1 MREDFICK
9 FKTENFKIGSF
20 DVYLDMSKELIKK
33 NGGYS
38 DEEAEEFLKEFPT
51 SYRASILDKDDNYV
65 GYITVYNN
73 DAISSTY
80 SLRMETNKN
89 LSLEERNEISDEY
102 KKWCTESLNFQNLE
116 DEVYVS
122 NEVIV
127 KQNERVVK
135 PSIVIPKGYLKPG
148 ISEDVLNHMKEFYSV
163 PNLQFPFTIVDNGM
177 VMGIIGVSNLIPSTR
192 RAQLQLFFNKDIES
206 ALSYELGKV
215 VIDDYVKYLH
225 DIKINNVT
233 AAVSSLD
240 SKRIEM
246 FDETSM
252 FKWADIPLASKF
264 EGKIGSK
271 TMYQDVPGYTKK
283 DSLYVPNNL
292 VVSSDA
298 LIPEKKEK
306 EEVLMVDANYRLVD
320 PKSFEKYNIDI
331 NKLARE
337 YGKCFEDRENFT
349 KTLGEDKYIPQIG
362 NGKYGLISDLSN
374 LSYILLDRDNKFA
387 GFVNNLRDDEENGN
401 MEVESAIIPALQ
413 GKGIGTKMASAF
425 NDEMF
430 KLGYTGITGAVTST
444 YNSKSVKINTN
455 VSAVFNG
462 IRIEAYYINGKYFDM
477 PYFTKINPKYDD
489 TSKSR

>member
-1 MREDFICK
+1 MRENFICK
-9 FKTENFKIGSF
+9 FETLNFKIGSF
-20 DVYLDMSKELIKK
+20 DVYIDMSKELIKK

-38 DEEAEEFLKEFPT
+38 DEEVEELLKEFPT
-51 SYRASILDKDDNYV
+51 SYRASIIDKDNNYV
-65 GYITVYNN
+65 GYITTYNN
-73 DAISSTY
+73 DSISSTY
-80 SLRMETNKN
+80 SIRMETNKN

-116 DEVYVS
+116 DEVYIS
-122 NEVIV
+122 DEVIT

-135 PSIVIPKGYLKPG
+135 PSIVVPKKYLKPG
-148 ISEDVLNHMKEFYSV
+148 ISEDVLNRMKEFYTV

-177 VMGIIGVSNLIPSTR
+177 VMGIIGVSNLVPSTR

-233 AAVSSLD
+233 TVVSSLD

-264 EGKIGSK
+264 EGRVGSK

-292 VVSSDA
+292 VVNSDA
-298 LIPEKKEK
+298 LFPEKTERK
-306 EEVLMVDANYRLVD
+306 EVLMVDANYRLVD
-320 PKSFEKYNIDI
+320 PKSFEKYNIDLYKI
-331 NKLARE
+331 ARE
-337 YGKCFEDRENFT
+337 YGKCLEDRENFT

-362 NGKYGLISDLSN
+362 NGRYGLSKFISN
-374 LSYILLDRDNKFA
+374 LSYVLLDRDNNFA
-387 GFVNNLRDDEENGN
+387 GFIDCLRDDRENGN
-401 MEVESAIIPALQ
+401 IEEEIAIIPSLQ
-413 GKGIGTKMASAF
+413 GKGLGSKMALVF
-425 NDEMF
+425 YDEMF
-430 KLGYTGITGAVTST
+430 KLGYTSITSGVTST
-444 YNSKSVKINTN
+444 LNSKSVGLHSKLA
-455 VSAVFNG
+455 SFNG
-462 IRIEAYYINGKYFDM
+462 IRIESYYINGKYLDM
-477 PYFTKINPKYDD
+477 PYFTKINPKFDD
-489 TSKSR
+489 KGKSR